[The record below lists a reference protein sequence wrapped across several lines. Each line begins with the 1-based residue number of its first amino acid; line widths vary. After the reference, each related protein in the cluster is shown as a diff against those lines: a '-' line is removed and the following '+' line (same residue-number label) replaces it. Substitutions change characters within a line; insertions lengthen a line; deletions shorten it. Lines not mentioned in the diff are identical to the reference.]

1 MILNCMKNQSLKLPG
16 YFFLCRNILYLSFFV
31 ISMFLSQNAS
41 GQMVAMLESDHDF
54 LRTENGQ
61 FRTVFIIEAE
71 KEAYNKVLAVAATMP
86 ETFTFTTDK
95 VKKNKYQF
103 SILFTHPTDPS
114 YVKKVLLTLG
124 IEQLK
129 VNNKLFKL
137 PDYDPAAE

>member
-1 MILNCMKNQSLKLPG
+1 MKNQSFKLSG
-16 YFFLCRNILYLSFFV
+16 RILMFRNVLYLSFFT
-31 ISMFLSQNAS
+31 ISFFLSQNAS
-41 GQMVAMLESDHDF
+41 GQMVALLESDHDF

-71 KEAYNKVLAVAATMP
+71 KEAYNQVVAIAATMP

-95 VKKNKYQF
+95 IKKNKYQF

-114 YVKKVLLTLG
+114 YVKKVFLRLG

-137 PDYDPAAE
+137 PDYEPVAE

>member
-1 MILNCMKNQSLKLPG
+1 
-16 YFFLCRNILYLSFFV
+16 
-31 ISMFLSQNAS
+31 MFLSKNAS

-71 KEAYNKVLAVAATMP
+71 KEAYNKVVAVAATMP

>member
-1 MILNCMKNQSLKLPG
+1 MKSQSLKLPG
-16 YFFLCRNILYLSFFV
+16 HILLCRNVLYLSFFV
-31 ISMFLSQNAS
+31 ISIFLSQNAS
-41 GQMVAMLESDHDF
+41 GQMVALLESDHDF

-71 KEAYNKVLAVAATMP
+71 KEAYNQVVAIAATMP
-86 ETFTFTTDK
+86 ETFTFTSDK
-95 VKKNKYQF
+95 IKKNKYQF

-137 PDYDPAAE
+137 PEYEPVAE